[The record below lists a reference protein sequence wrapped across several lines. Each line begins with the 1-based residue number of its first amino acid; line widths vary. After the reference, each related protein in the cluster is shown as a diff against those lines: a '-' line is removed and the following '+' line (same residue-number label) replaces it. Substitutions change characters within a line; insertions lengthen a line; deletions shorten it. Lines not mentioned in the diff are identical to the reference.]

1 MKRRLC
7 RILALTTLVA
17 LFAAGCSAEE
27 TPEYAN
33 ALERIKG
40 EGKIVMATN
49 PEWAPYEFENL
60 NAETEEDKYAGADI
74 ELGRYIAQQ
83 LGVDFELSVMSF
95 ETVIESVAQGLADIG
110 ISAFAYK
117 EDRAEAALLAGPYGV
132 GDDYQGALVR
142 KEDAEELSTVESL
155 NNRTIGVQIGS
166 LQYEIAEETLEG
178 CEYVFFSNPAD
189 GVLSLQNGKVDAV
202 LIASAAGEGYC
213 NNYDDIQMSDL
224 RFESE
229 SGNYVIVNKEEQ
241 ELYEAVLE
249 IVLEAESSG
258 KFAQW
263 LEEAT
268 ELANS
273 LNLSAE

>member
-95 ETVIESVAQGLADIG
+95 ETVIESVAQGQADIG

-117 EDRAEAALLAGPYGV
+117 EDRAEAALLAGH
-132 GDDYQGALVR
+132 
-142 KEDAEELSTVESL
+142 T
-155 NNRTIGVQIGS
+155 
-166 LQYEIAEETLEG
+166 
-178 CEYVFFSNPAD
+178 
-189 GVLSLQNGKVDAV
+189 
-202 LIASAAGEGYC
+202 ASATTTRARWC
-213 NNYDDIQMSDL
+213 ARRMPRS
-224 RFESE
+224 
-229 SGNYVIVNKEEQ
+229 
-241 ELYEAVLE
+241 
-249 IVLEAESSG
+249 
-258 KFAQW
+258 
-263 LEEAT
+263 
-268 ELANS
+268 
-273 LNLSAE
+273 

>member
-95 ETVIESVAQGLADIG
+95 ETVIESVAQGQADIG

-117 EDRAEAALLAGPYGV
+117 EDRAEAALLAGPYSV

-258 KFAQW
+258 KFAQ
-263 LEEAT
+263 
-268 ELANS
+268 
-273 LNLSAE
+273 

>member
-1 MKRRLC
+1 
-7 RILALTTLVA
+7 
-17 LFAAGCSAEE
+17 
-27 TPEYAN
+27 
-33 ALERIKG
+33 
-40 EGKIVMATN
+40 MATN

-95 ETVIESVAQGLADIG
+95 ETVIESVAQGQADIG

-117 EDRAEAALLAGPYGV
+117 EDRAEAALLAGPYSV

-166 LQYEIAEETLEG
+166 LQYEIAQETLEG